1 MCSICVCREVCRAVA
16 KALLPLWVLPMLIWV
31 VEGISGVYTMSYILE
46 HLAAQKSTSH
56 WILNRI
62 LRNVVCSLQRVA
74 HPSFTSFLLVLL
86 FILIMIW
93 KYYYY
98 STIVSFSLVKG
109 VQLLQRRHG
118 ERKRSTLNP
127 QPWDAKPKPETPKL

>member
-1 MCSICVCREVCRAVA
+1 
-16 KALLPLWVLPMLIWV
+16 
-31 VEGISGVYTMSYILE
+31 MSYTLE
-46 HLAAQKSTSH
+46 QLAAQKSTSH

-74 HPSFTSFLLVLL
+74 HPSCTSFLLVLL
-86 FILIMIW
+86 VILIMIC

-98 STIVSFSLVKG
+98 STIVSFSLVSG

-127 QPWDAKPKPETPKL
+127 QP